1 MQLNYSNSG
10 IKTLRVSS
18 GIFLGVSILTALML
32 IPLWT
37 TDRDFRSDIINW
49 EMIALSVIVL
59 FFGFFL
65 FGLGY
70 AIATIAENAL
80 LNKQLKERELL
91 FDEDK

>member
-18 GIFLGVSILTALML
+18 GIFLAVSVLASLTL
-32 IPLWT
+32 IPLWWT
-37 TDRDFRSDIINW
+37 EKSYYSIIHW
-49 EMIALSVIVL
+49 EMIALSLSIL

-91 FDEDK
+91 FDEEK